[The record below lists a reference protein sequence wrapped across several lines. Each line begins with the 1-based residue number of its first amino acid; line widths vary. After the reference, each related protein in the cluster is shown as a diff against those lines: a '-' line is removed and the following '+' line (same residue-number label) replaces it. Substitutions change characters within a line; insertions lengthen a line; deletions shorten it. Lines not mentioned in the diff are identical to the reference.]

1 MLNRF
6 ECIGNLG
13 NDPEI
18 RELNNNNKVC
28 NLSIGVTEKW
38 KNKQGEP
45 QSKTEWVK
53 AVIFNEGLIRVCEN
67 YLKKGS
73 KIYLAGKLQTRKW
86 QSEGQTRY
94 ATEIVLNGFGDQI
107 IMLDSR
113 SDAAAPKP
121 VAVHN
126 DMDDE
131 IIPF

>member
-13 NDPEI
+13 KDPEI
-18 RELNNNNKVC
+18 RDLNNNNKVC

-38 KNKQGEP
+38 KNKATGEQ

-53 AVIFNEGLIRVCEN
+53 AVIFSEGLIRVCSQ

-73 KIYLAGKLQTRKW
+73 KVYLSGKLQTRKW
-86 QSEGQTRY
+86 QSNGETKY
-94 ATEIVLNGFGDQI
+94 ATEIVLNGFGDQV

-113 SDAAAPKP
+113 GNS
-121 VAVHN
+121 VQEQAVVEPAL
-126 DMDDE
+126 DDE
-131 IIPF
+131 IPF